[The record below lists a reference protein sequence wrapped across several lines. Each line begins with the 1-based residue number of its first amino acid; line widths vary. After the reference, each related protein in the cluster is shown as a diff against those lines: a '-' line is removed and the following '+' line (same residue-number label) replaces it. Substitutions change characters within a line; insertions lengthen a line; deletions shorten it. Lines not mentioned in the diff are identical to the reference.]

1 MTPVGLIVSEKLEF
15 RSIARSVICD
25 QLREFEVRFAA
36 DSRIGA
42 SKIHEEGFQIIV
54 VDDDTAKGLFDET
67 IETPVAAGT
76 AQFFRIRSGG
86 RSSVRVRNTPF
97 SYTEVIVPDTS
108 DASGLKSALLQI
120 ISEFAKT
127 SSRTDKEQE
136 TSARMRSQPIDSGS
150 QALQAGHRMP
160 DAGSAE
166 RQQTA
171 RSYTASTTGAGTSIA
186 TRTNPEIIIPDIVVI
201 GSSTGGPEALERFF
215 KAMDSWFAVPVVI
228 VQHMPPGFTR
238 GLAERITRVTEFQV
252 HEAEHDQVI
261 MPGHIYIAPGD
272 YHLRL
277 RKGGDKVIC
286 ALDKGPLINS
296 VRPAVDPMFDT
307 AVTIY
312 GSKVMALVFTGMGED
327 GAAGAV
333 TVKGAGGCVAI
344 QDEASCVVWGMPGSV
359 ARHNLHDLQGPP
371 EKLAAV
377 VSRQMMRRGAP
388 PKKIGKAG

>member
-1 MTPVGLIVSEKLEF
+1 MTQVGLIVSEKLEF

-67 IETPVAAGT
+67 IETPVSAGT

-108 DASGLKSALLQI
+108 DASGLKSALSQI
-120 ISEFAKT
+120 VSEFAKT
-127 SSRTDKEQE
+127 VARSSTGQAAQARREAEPISKVTQPERADERTLH
-136 TSARMRSQPIDSGS
+136 SV
-150 QALQAGHRMP
+150 
-160 DAGSAE
+160 SAE
-166 RQQTA
+166 RQQKV
-171 RSYTASTTGAGTSIA
+171 RSNSESATGAGTSIA
-186 TRTNPEIIIPDIVVI
+186 TRTNPEIIMPDIVVI

-215 KAMDSWFAVPVVI
+215 KAMDSWFVVPVVI

-261 MPGHIYIAPGD
+261 QAGHVYIAPGD

-327 GAAGAV
+327 GAAGSV
-333 TVKGAGGCVAI
+333 TVKGAGGCVGI

-359 ARHNLHDLQGPP
+359 ARQNLHDLQGPP